1 MLAVLVCAL
10 PNPGGAKP
18 VPAAGE
24 IRLNCREREQ
34 HNHRPAGVNGP
45 RTAIT
50 CARAIRPEPP
60 PKRSSKWLR
69 ISVPKLE
76 APPIFG

>member
-1 MLAVLVCAL
+1 MLAVLVCAM
-10 PNPGGAKP
+10 PNPDSAKP

-45 RTAIT
+45 RTVNCRDAGWDRLA
-50 CARAIRPEPP
+50 ARGGT
-60 PKRSSKWLR
+60 LR
-69 ISVPKLE
+69 
-76 APPIFG
+76 